1 MKDKN
6 LTYLLMRL
14 IIGISM
20 LGHGLVR
27 LPKIVAFSNG
37 MVAKFSES
45 MIPSF
50 LVEPFGY
57 VLTIAEFLLGVLLVL
72 GLFTRQALI
81 GSIITMTLLVLGST
95 MVENWS
101 VINSQLIHA
110 AVFAFLLW
118 HINYNNW
125 SLDTIIKNKK

>member
-27 LPKIVAFSNG
+27 LPKIVEFSNG
-37 MVAKFSES
+37 MVAKFSDS
-45 MIPSF
+45 IIPSF

-57 VLTIAEFLLGVLLVL
+57 VLTITEFLLGVLLVL
-72 GLFTRQALI
+72 GLFTRQALT
-81 GSIITMTLLVLGST
+81 GSIITMILLVLGST

-110 AVFAFLLW
+110 AIFAFLLW
-118 HINYNNW
+118 NISYNNW
-125 SLDTIIKNKK
+125 SLDAMIKNKK

>member
-81 GSIITMTLLVLGST
+81 GSIITMTLLV
-95 MVENWS
+95 
-101 VINSQLIHA
+101 
-110 AVFAFLLW
+110 
-118 HINYNNW
+118 
-125 SLDTIIKNKK
+125 